1 MKILKT
7 ISDSDSFRTLS
18 HVRESLINSS
28 LPLTKL
34 LSISMLVPYWQA
46 GFMGL
51 QKLVEKDYHQEDE
64 PFFLTPTTL

>member
-1 MKILKT
+1 MAILQSIT
-7 ISDSDSFRTLS
+7 DTDSYRILS
-18 HVRESLINSS
+18 QVKENIINSS
-28 LPLTKL
+28 LPLTRI

-51 QKLVEKDYHQEDE
+51 QKLIEKDFHAEDE

>member
-1 MKILKT
+1 MTILKS
-7 ISDSDSFRTLS
+7 ISDSDSYRILS
-18 HVRESLINSS
+18 QVKENLINSS
-28 LPLTKL
+28 LPIAKI

-46 GFMGL
+46 GFSGL